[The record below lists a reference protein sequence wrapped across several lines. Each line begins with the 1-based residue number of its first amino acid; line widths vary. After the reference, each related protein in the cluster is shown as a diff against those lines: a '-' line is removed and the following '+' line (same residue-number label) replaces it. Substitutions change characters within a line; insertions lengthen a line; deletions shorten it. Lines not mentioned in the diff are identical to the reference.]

1 MAELFRRKRVPM
13 LELPAIT
20 DTTLTEIEQVSEQK
34 QKYLSFA
41 EAAKLKSLT
50 DICRL
55 EVEHFLNRMLT
66 QCEDAARVL
75 LPDPVLIKN
84 EVFRPGDK
92 ATRQTPKKFNPLAF
106 IHE

>member
-1 MAELFRRKRVPM
+1 M

-84 EVFRPGDK
+84 KVFRPDDK